1 MTNSLLQ
8 VEVKFGEDKSGA
20 RVLREIK
27 YFYPEDDTVPL
38 GGIGA
43 RDIRN
48 ISLWNLLKEDYKD
61 TGYSLPAEDED
72 RLFRLVQDSYPSK
85 PGRVPIP
92 EIYLA
97 SIAYFYNKNLRSNP
111 QNPNFALAGAL
122 GVPHRTVVGRV
133 KKARSLGLI
142 SVGEVSPSGGRAR
155 GSLTDKAIK
164 IIEEYLSTG
173 APA

>member
-1 MTNSLLQ
+1 MTDSLMQ
-8 VEVKFGEDKSGA
+8 IEVKFGEDSSGA

-27 YFYPEDDTVPL
+27 YFYPDDTVPL

-48 ISLWNLLKEDYKD
+48 ISLWGLLKEDYKD
-61 TGYSLPAEDED
+61 SGYSLPAEDED
-72 RLFRLVQDSYPSK
+72 RLFRLVRDSYPSK

-97 SIAYFYNKNLRSNP
+97 SISYFYDKNLRSNP
-111 QNPNFALAGAL
+111 QNPNSVLAAAL
-122 GVPHRTVVGRV
+122 GVPHRTMVGRV

-142 SVGEVSPSGGRAR
+142 SVGEVSPRGGRAR
-155 GSLTDKAIK
+155 GSLTDKSIK
-164 IIEEYLSTG
+164 IIQKYLS
-173 APA
+173 AQK

>member
-1 MTNSLLQ
+1 MSNSLLQ

-27 YFYPEDDTVPL
+27 YFLPEDNTVPL
-38 GGIGA
+38 GGIRA

-48 ISLWNLLKEDYKD
+48 ISLWSLLREDYKD
-61 TGYSLPAEDED
+61 SGYPLPDEDEE
-72 RLFRLVQDSYPSK
+72 RLFSLVRDRYPSK

-97 SIAYFYNKNLRSNP
+97 SIAYFYDKNLRSNP
-111 QNPNFALAGAL
+111 YNPNSALAGAL
-122 GVPHRTVVGRV
+122 GVPQRTIVGRV

-155 GSLTDKAIK
+155 GGLTDKSIK
-164 IIEEYLSTG
+164 IIQEYLS
-173 APA
+173 A